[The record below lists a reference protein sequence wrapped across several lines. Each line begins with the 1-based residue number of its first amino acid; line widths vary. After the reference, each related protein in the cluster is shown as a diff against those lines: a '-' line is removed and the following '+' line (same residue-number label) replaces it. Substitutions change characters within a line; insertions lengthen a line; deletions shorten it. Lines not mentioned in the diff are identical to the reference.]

1 MELRIRER
9 RVVPERPSGR
19 RRHRGVRPTHLVE
32 RLELIL
38 QRLRRLVERAH
49 GVEHAEPPAVGARAV
64 VARDVDDQGVV
75 QHAHVF
81 DGLHDT
87 ADLVVGQLGK
97 RREELLI
104 ADRDLFL
111 VGGQRVPVRRN
122 VGLGREL
129 GVLRDDAKF
138 LLAGQNLLAVLV
150 PAHVE
155 LALVLVPPR
164 FGELNRIM
172 HALGR
177 VVDKERLVGIQGLL
191 CLDPLDRTIGEI
203 GLIVVVRILR
213 RRGERRVVVGHRREL
228 VRFADHVA
236 IELLEP
242 EARGPLVERPRE
254 AAFPRHIFV
263 RLAEH
268 RRAVAVEPQDLGE
281 GRHAVRQDGSLT
293 RKARRH
299 FRDRAHVR
307 AVRIAA
313 GEQCHA
319 ARRAD
324 RRGMEIVVGQSV
336 LGEALEGRQVHHA
349 TERRGAGVA
358 EIVEQD
364 DHDIGRAR
372 RRLDLEDRR
381 RLRIAGVELGDRRTR
396 RFRDWQHGAVDVRTS
411 HPASRSASALRS
423 APALTGRRP
432 RPSSVVRPS
441 PERKC
446 PSPRASSTS
455 PIHDPVWRPVHL
467 TSTAAVFSGPVNLN
481 GAGSSAVQA
490 CSKPPIL
497 SSSSRSFVSEGATA
511 SRGLSKMRSGTR
523 TSSSRCGHE
532 S

>member
-9 RVVPERPSGR
+9 RVVAERPSGR
-19 RRHRGVRPTHLVE
+19 RRHRGVRPANLVE

-49 GVEHAEPPAVGARAV
+49 GVEHAEPATVGARAV

-81 DGLHDT
+81 DRLHDP

-97 RREELLI
+97 RGEELLI

-111 VGGQRVPVRRN
+111 VGGQRVPIGRN

-129 GVLRDDAKF
+129 GVLRDDAEF
-138 LLAGQNLLAVLV
+138 LLAGQNLLAILV
-150 PAHVE
+150 PTLIE

-164 FGELNRIM
+164 LGELNRIV

-203 GLIVVVRILR
+203 GLIVVIRVLR

-228 VRFADHVA
+228 VGFADHVA

-268 RRAVAVEPQDLGE
+268 RRAVAVESQDLGE
-281 GRHAVRQDGSLT
+281 GRHAVRQDGRLP

-299 FRDRAHVR
+299 FRDGAHVR
-307 AVRIAA
+307 AMRIAA
-313 GEQCHA
+313 REQRHA

-324 RRGMEIVVGQSV
+324 RRGMEIGVGQSV
-336 LGEALEGRQVHHA
+336 LGETLDGRQVHHA
-349 TERRGAGVA
+349 AERRRAGVA
-358 EIVEQD
+358 EIIEQD
-364 DHDIGRAR
+364 DQHIGRTR
-372 RRLDLEDRR
+372 RRFDLEDGRS
-381 RLRIAGVELGDRRTR
+381 LGIAGIELGDRRMR
-396 RFRDWQHGAVDVRTS
+396 RFRDGQHGPIDVRGPTR
-411 HPASRSASALRS
+411 PRARRL
-423 APALTGRRP
+423 PGVRP
-432 RPSSVVRPS
+432 RP
-441 PERKC
+441 
-446 PSPRASSTS
+446 
-455 PIHDPVWRPVHL
+455 
-467 TSTAAVFSGPVNLN
+467 
-481 GAGSSAVQA
+481 
-490 CSKPPIL
+490 
-497 SSSSRSFVSEGATA
+497 
-511 SRGLSKMRSGTR
+511 
-523 TSSSRCGHE
+523 
-532 S
+532 